1 MFIYMSFI
9 IQGEIWQERQ
19 SDMNEDE
26 RQSVREELKYMVKA
40 WRDLAQENRIPWLQ
54 CPGGANQRPNGFGPG
69 G

>member
-1 MFIYMSFI
+1 
-9 IQGEIWQERQ
+9 
-19 SDMNEDE
+19 MNEDE